1 LPAVGREDA
10 AKVKHV
16 SVEEAR
22 VKVQGVVQYWLL
34 ATNRRE
40 ISREAKLG
48 DSFAAY

>member
-22 VKVQGVVQYWLL
+22 VKVQGVVQILV
-34 ATNRRE
+34 A
-40 ISREAKLG
+40 G
-48 DSFAAY
+48 DESPRKQPVKPS